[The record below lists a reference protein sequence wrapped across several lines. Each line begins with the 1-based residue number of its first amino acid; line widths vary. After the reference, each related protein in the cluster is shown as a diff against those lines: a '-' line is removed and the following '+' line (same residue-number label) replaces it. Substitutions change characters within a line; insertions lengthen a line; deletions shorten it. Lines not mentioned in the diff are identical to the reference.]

1 MSDFE
6 HALAKDGH
14 ITDVY
19 VAKPESQALATV
31 VVLQEIFG
39 ITDHIK
45 DICNQY
51 ASNGYLVAAPALYDR
66 IRKNIVLDY
75 SSFLEGKDY
84 KMQLNDEQTL
94 MDIEAAV
101 ALAEKDSKVGV
112 VGFCFGGALAYLAS
126 TRINLNCTVSYYGGG
141 IAEKYINQKPL
152 CPIMYHFG
160 EDDFAIP
167 MESVDSIKENY
178 PEAIIHTY
186 PDAGHGFNCEMRND
200 YHELSAKTALDR
212 TLTFIN
218 DCSADAE

>member
-14 ITDVY
+14 IIDVY
-19 VAKPESQALATV
+19 VAKPESQAIATV
-31 VVLQEIFG
+31 VILQEIFG

-51 ASNGYLVAAPALYDR
+51 AENGYLAVAPALYDR

-75 SSFLEGKDY
+75 SSFVEGKDY
-84 KMQLNDEQTL
+84 KMQLNDEQAL
-94 MDIEAAV
+94 MDTEAV
-101 ALAEKDSKVGV
+101 IGLAEKNSKIAV

-126 TRINLNCTVSYYGGG
+126 TRLNLNCAVSYYGGG

-160 EDDFAIP
+160 ALDTAIP
-167 MESVDSIKENY
+167 LSEVAAIKSSH
-178 PEAIIHTY
+178 PEGVFHIY
-186 PDAGHGFNCEMRND
+186 EDAGHGFNCNFRKD
-200 YHELSAKTALDR
+200 YHEESAKIASER
-212 TLTFIN
+212 TLDFLKLHL
-218 DCSADAE
+218 

>member
-19 VAKPESQALATV
+19 VAQPKSQALPTV
-31 VVLQEIFG
+31 VILQEIFG

-75 SSFLEGKDY
+75 SSFAEGKDY
-84 KMQLNDEQTL
+84 KTQLNDEQTL
-94 MDIEAAV
+94 MDIEAAI
-101 ALAEKDSKVGV
+101 ALAEKDSKVAV

-126 TRINLNCTVSYYGGG
+126 TRINLNCTISYYGGG

-160 EDDFAIP
+160 ALDAAIP
-167 MESVDSIKENY
+167 LSEVSEIKSRH
-178 PEAIIHTY
+178 PEGVFHIY
-186 PDAGHGFNCEMRND
+186 EDAGHGFNCNFRED
-200 YHELSAKTALDR
+200 YHEDSAKIAAKR
-212 TLTFIN
+212 TLDFLKLHL
-218 DCSADAE
+218 

>member
-14 ITDVY
+14 IIDVY

-31 VVLQEIFG
+31 VILQEIFG

-51 ASNGYLVAAPALYDR
+51 AENGYLAVAPALYDR

-75 SSFLEGKDY
+75 SSFVEGKDY
-84 KMQLNDEQTL
+84 KMQLNDEQAL
-94 MDIEAAV
+94 MDIEATI
-101 ALAEKDSKVGV
+101 ALSEKNSKIAV
-112 VGFCFGGALAYLAS
+112 VGFCFGGALAYLTS
-126 TRINLNCTVSYYGGG
+126 TRLNLNCAVSYYGGG

-160 EDDFAIP
+160 ALDTAIP
-167 MESVDSIKENY
+167 LSEVASIKSSH
-178 PEAIIHTY
+178 PEGVFHIY
-186 PDAGHGFNCEMRND
+186 EDAGHGFNCNFRKD
-200 YHELSAKTALDR
+200 YHEESAKIASER
-212 TLTFIN
+212 TLDFLKLHL
-218 DCSADAE
+218 